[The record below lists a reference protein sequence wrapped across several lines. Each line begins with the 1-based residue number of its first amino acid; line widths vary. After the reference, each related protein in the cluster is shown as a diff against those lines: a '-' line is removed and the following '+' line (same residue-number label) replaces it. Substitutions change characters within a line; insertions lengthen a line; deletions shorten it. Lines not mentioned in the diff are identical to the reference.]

1 MRNNLSPGAILI
13 ADAISGLPEAD
24 REMIREAQNVAE
36 KRQRQW
42 LKQMK
47 KEFALAKKEGR
58 RPAVIPC
65 PPPAFYPFKPRRVIT
80 FGG

>member
-1 MRNNLSPGAILI
+1 MKDNLSPGATLI
-13 ADAISGLPEAD
+13 AEAISRLPEAE
-24 REMIREAQNVAE
+24 RGMIREAQKVAE
-36 KRQRQW
+36 KRQREW